1 MISVSSDK
9 KNVRLEIGGPNGDTL
24 SLVSKEHY
32 DAIVRKLESSHA
44 LSTEPSSAKPA
55 SGPAPPSAVAPV
67 KSAEPKSVHWANSPD
82 SEIPPRSPSPDE
94 PVEDHDGT
102 MGIALYD
109 FTGDAADELSVKEG
123 EILLVVDQS
132 NEDWWKCRNQ
142 AGQEGVI
149 PASYIDLD
157 ADDTPAPAQED
168 PTETDVEDSAERERE
183 EREEAAAAA
192 TAAAAKREKE
202 RKERERVER
211 EEEEERARAAEQKRV
226 AEERRKADELKK
238 KAAEAAKQRKLDEE
252 QSKAKAAREKVKE
265 RGRRRKKEEEGS
277 SSGEDAEEIIRKQQ
291 AKKRREAD
299 ERRDPALR
307 NSLTKTG
314 PPPEPGKT
322 RVWHDRTGQFRVEAE
337 FKGFDNGKLRLHK
350 TNGVTIEVPAEKMS
364 AEDMAYIARL
374 TGKSSNS
381 PVKPTSPRPND
392 DNIPLAKLQA
402 APKAAP
408 KAPAVFQSRPDP
420 QPKKHVDWFEF
431 FLNAGCDMDDCSRYA
446 AAFERDKIDETLLP
460 DLKADTLRSLG
471 LREGDILR
479 TLKAVEK
486 KKWVAK
492 SKTEDPVY
500 QQQLEADRRYAEI
513 VQEAL
518 YSGKQPP
525 PPPGP
530 IPQLKSTS
538 PAPNL
543 FSGPG
548 GVLKDNTRRGRPSP
562 SVNTR
567 AASINVDES
576 VLENASAQLVRG
588 SSPAIASPVQ
598 SSSLQPVA
606 APKPVAAV
614 GFGDDDTWAIRP
626 SSTKPTPATSATPPV
641 APSSAPPAPPAPPAP
656 APAPVAAPAIAV
668 QPPERPQTAS
678 SIQSPSLTPE
688 QDLLAKI
695 AELANF
701 RRPPSAPA
709 LAVQPTVAVPPP
721 VTSATPPAFVTSP
734 SLSTPT
740 PSFNPN
746 APRGPFAPIPV
757 NQALLKPLVPTNTGM
772 VGFIPTRSNTNL
784 SPSPI
789 LPQQTSFLNSSF
801 INQSPTGIN
810 PGSTGFHPTLAP
822 QPTGFTPSLG
832 LSPTGFIPS
841 LAAQP
846 TGIPPF
852 IGTQPTGFYPGMG
865 GMGGANTGIPP
876 VPPLPSSKHF
886 DTPSRSYTHLFPDL
900 SSFNALSAPP
910 QSFSPPPQPAAPNH
924 SPANVFASMKA
935 GNFGGEEQHNG
946 TRKSLYSR
954 QYDSVL
960 TSPVEN
966 YDALRGNTGLQPQ
979 PTGWVPGFQS
989 QFQPSYGS
997 LR

>member
-9 KNVRLEIGGPNGDTL
+9 KNIRLEIGGPNGDTL
-24 SLVSKEHY
+24 SLISKEHY
-32 DAIVRKLESSHA
+32 DAIVRKLESSHV
-44 LSTEPSSAKPA
+44 LSKEPSLSPPA
-55 SGPAPPSAVAPV
+55 SDPAPLSAGTPV

-94 PVEDHDGT
+94 PAEDVQDGT

-123 EILLVVDQS
+123 EVLLVVDRS

-142 AGQEGVI
+142 VGQEGVV

-157 ADDTPAPAQED
+157 ADDAPAPTRGD
-168 PTETDVEDSAERERE
+168 STETDVEDSAERD
-183 EREEAAAAA
+183 REEAAAAA
-192 TAAAAKREKE
+192 AVATKREKE
-202 RKERERVER
+202 RKERERVERVER

-226 AEERRKADELKK
+226 AEERRKAEELKK
-238 KAAEAAKQRKLDEE
+238 KAAEAAKQRKLAEE
-252 QSKAKAAREKVKE
+252 QAKAKAAREKEKE
-265 RGRRRKKEEEGS
+265 RGRRRKKEDGGS
-277 SSGEDAEEIIRKQQ
+277 SSGEGPEEIIRKQQ

-307 NSLTKTG
+307 NSLGKAG
-314 PPPEPGKT
+314 PPEPGKT
-322 RVWHDRTGQFRVEAE
+322 RVWHDRSGQFRVEAE
-337 FKGFDNGKLRLHK
+337 FKGFENGKLRLHK

-374 TGKSSNS
+374 TGKPTST

-402 APKAAP
+402 ASKAAP
-408 KAPAVFQSRPDP
+408 VVAQSRPDP
-420 QPKKHVDWFEF
+420 QPKKQVDWFEF
-431 FLNAGCDMDDCSRYA
+431 FLSAGCDMDDCTRYA

-486 KKWVAK
+486 KWVSK
-492 SKTEDPVY
+492 SRKEDPLY
-500 QQQLEADRRYAEI
+500 RQQLEADRRYAER
-513 VQEAL
+513 VQEAE
-518 YSGKQPP
+518 YSGKQAP

-548 GVLKDNTRRGRPSP
+548 GVLKDNTRRGRPIP

-567 AASINVDES
+567 GASINVNES
-576 VLENASAQLVRG
+576 VLESASAQLVRR
-588 SSPAIASPVQ
+588 SSPATASPIQ

-614 GFGDDDTWAIRP
+614 GFDDDDAWAIRP

-641 APSSAPPAPPAPPAP
+641 APASAPPAPPAP
-656 APAPVAAPAIAV
+656 APAVAPAVAV
-668 QPPERPQTAS
+668 QPPERPQTTS
-678 SIQSPSLTPE
+678 TVQSAPLTPE

-695 AELANF
+695 AELASS
-701 RRPPSAPA
+701 RRPPSAP
-709 LAVQPTVAVPPP
+709 VQPAAAAAPSPI
-721 VTSATPPAFVTSP
+721 TSATPPGFVTSP
-734 SLSTPT
+734 SLSAPT

-746 APRGPFAPIPV
+746 ALRGPFAPIPA
-757 NQALLKPLVPTNTGM
+757 NEALLKPLVPTNTGM
-772 VGFIPTRSNTNL
+772 VGFIPTRSNTNI

-789 LPQQTSFLNSSF
+789 LPQHTSFLNQPF
-801 INQSPTGIN
+801 NQPFLNPSPTGIN
-810 PGSTGFHPTLAP
+810 SGLTGFHPALAP
-822 QPTGFTPSLG
+822 QPTGFTPSVG
-832 LSPTGFIPS
+832 LSPTGFMPS

-846 TGIPPF
+846 TGFPPF
-852 IGTQPTGFYPGMG
+852 ISTQPTGFQPGLGGMG
-865 GMGGANTGIPP
+865 GMNAGIPP

-886 DTPSRSYTHLFPDL
+886 DTPSRSYAHFFLQDL
-900 SSFNALSAPP
+900 SSFNALSSPS
-910 QSFSPPPQPAAPNH
+910 QSLPPPQPAAPNH

-935 GNFGGEEQHNG
+935 GNFGGEEQQDG
-946 TRKSLYSR
+946 PRKSLY
-954 QYDSVL
+954 
-960 TSPVEN
+960 
-966 YDALRGNTGLQPQ
+966 G
-979 PTGWVPGFQS
+979 
-989 QFQPSYGS
+989 
-997 LR
+997 

>member
-9 KNVRLEIGGPNGDTL
+9 KNIRLEIGGPNGDTL
-24 SLVSKEHY
+24 SLISKEHY
-32 DAIVRKLESSHA
+32 DAIVRKLESSHV
-44 LSTEPSSAKPA
+44 LSQEPSSATPT
-55 SGPAPPSAVAPV
+55 GVRAPLSAATPV
-67 KSAEPKSVHWANSPD
+67 KNVEPKSVHWANSPD

-94 PVEDHDGT
+94 PAEDDQDGT

-123 EILLVVDQS
+123 EILLVVDRS

-142 AGQEGVI
+142 VGQEGVI

-157 ADDTPAPAQED
+157 ADDTPAPTRGD
-168 PTETDVEDSAERERE
+168 STESDVEDSAERERE
-183 EREEAAAAA
+183 EAAAAAA
-192 TAAAAKREKE
+192 TKREKE

-211 EEEEERARAAEQKRV
+211 EEEEERTRAAEQKRV
-226 AEERRKADELKK
+226 AEERRKAEELKK
-238 KAAEAAKQRKLDEE
+238 KAAEAAKQRKLAEE
-252 QSKAKAAREKVKE
+252 QAKAKAAREKEKE
-265 RGRRRKKEEEGS
+265 RGRRRKKEDGDS
-277 SSGEDAEEIIRKQQ
+277 SSGEGPEEIIRKQQ

-307 NSLTKTG
+307 NSLSKAG
-314 PPPEPGKT
+314 PPEPGKT
-322 RVWHDRTGQFRVEAE
+322 RVWHDRSGQFRVEAE
-337 FKGFDNGKLRLHK
+337 FKGFENGKLRLHK

-374 TGKSSNS
+374 TGKST

-402 APKAAP
+402 ASKAAP
-408 KAPAVFQSRPDP
+408 VVAQSRPDP

-431 FLNAGCDMDDCSRYA
+431 FLSAGCDMDDCTRYA

-486 KKWVAK
+486 KWVSK
-492 SKTEDPVY
+492 SRKEDPLY
-500 QQQLEADRRYAEI
+500 RQQLEADRRYAER
-513 VQEAL
+513 VQEAE

-543 FSGPG
+543 FSGPK
-548 GVLKDNTRRGRPSP
+548 GVLKDNTRRGRPTP

-567 AASINVDES
+567 GASINVNES
-576 VLENASAQLVRG
+576 ALESASAQLVRG
-588 SSPAIASPVQ
+588 SSPATASPVQ
-598 SSSLQPVA
+598 SSLLQPVA
-606 APKPVAAV
+606 APKPVAAL
-614 GFGDDDTWAIRP
+614 GFDDDDAWAIRP
-626 SSTKPTPATSATPPV
+626 SSAKPTSATSATPPI
-641 APSSAPPAPPAPPAP
+641 APASAPPAPPAP
-656 APAPVAAPAIAV
+656 APAAAPAVAV
-668 QPPERPQTAS
+668 QPPERSQTTS
-678 SIQSPSLTPE
+678 TVQSASLTPE

-695 AELANF
+695 AELASS
-701 RRPPSAPA
+701 RRPPSAP
-709 LAVQPTVAVPPP
+709 VQPTVATPSPI
-721 VTSATPPAFVTSP
+721 TSATPPAFSTSP
-734 SLSTPT
+734 GLSAPT
-740 PSFNPN
+740 TSFNPN
-746 APRGPFAPIPV
+746 ALRGPFAPIPA
-757 NQALLKPLVPTNTGM
+757 NEALLKPLVPTNTGM

-789 LPQQTSFLNSSF
+789 LPQHTSFPNPPFLNP
-801 INQSPTGIN
+801 SPTGIN
-810 PGSTGFHPTLAP
+810 SGLTGFHPALAP

-832 LSPTGFIPS
+832 LSPTGYMPP

-846 TGIPPF
+846 TGFPPF
-852 IGTQPTGFYPGMG
+852 IGTQPTGFYSGFG
-865 GMGGANTGIPP
+865 GMGGTNAGIPP

-886 DTPSRSYTHLFPDL
+886 DTPSRSYAHIFPQDL
-900 SSFNALSAPP
+900 SSFNALSSPS
-910 QSFSPPPQPAAPNH
+910 QSFPPPQPAAPNH

-935 GNFGGEEQHNG
+935 GNFGGEEQQDG
-946 TRKSLYSR
+946 ARKFLYGR
-954 QYDSVL
+954 QHDGVL
-960 TSPVEN
+960 TSPVEK

-979 PTGWVPGFQS
+979 PTGWVPGFQP
-989 QFQPSYGS
+989 QFQPSYGGF
-997 LR
+997 R

>member
-9 KNVRLEIGGPNGDTL
+9 KNIRLEIGGPNGDTL

-32 DAIVRKLESSHA
+32 DAIVRKLESSHV
-44 LSTEPSSAKPA
+44 LSTDPSSPTTANGPA
-55 SGPAPPSAVAPV
+55 SPSAAAPV

-94 PVEDHDGT
+94 PVEDDQDGT

-109 FTGDAADELSVKEG
+109 FTGDAADELSVKES
-123 EILLVVDQS
+123 EVLLVVDRS

-142 AGQEGVI
+142 VGQEGVV

-157 ADDTPAPAQED
+157 TDDTPAPAQED
-168 PTETDVEDSAERERE
+168 STEADVEDSAERERE
-183 EREEAAAAA
+183 EAA
-192 TAAAAKREKE
+192 AAAAKREKE

-211 EEEEERARAAEQKRV
+211 EEEEERSRAAEQKRV

-238 KAAEAAKQRKLDEE
+238 KAAEAAKQRKVDEE
-252 QSKAKAAREKVKE
+252 QAKAKAAREKAKE

-277 SSGEDAEEIIRKQQ
+277 SSGEDPEEIIRKQQ

-307 NSLTKTG
+307 SSLVKAG

-337 FKGFDNGKLRLHK
+337 FKGFENGKLRLHK

-364 AEDMAYIARL
+364 AEDMAYIARH
-374 TGKSSNS
+374 TGKQTNS

-402 APKAAP
+402 ASKA
-408 KAPAVFQSRPDP
+408 APAVFPSRPDP
-420 QPKKHVDWFEF
+420 QPKKRVDWFEF
-431 FLNAGCDMDDCSRYA
+431 FLNAGCDMDDCTRYA

-492 SKTEDPVY
+492 SRAEDPVY
-500 QQQLEADRRYAEI
+500 QQQLEADRKYAEI
-513 VQEAL
+513 VQEAE

-567 AASINVDES
+567 AASINVDKS
-576 VLENASAQLVRG
+576 VLESASAQLVRG
-588 SSPAIASPVQ
+588 SSPATASPIQ
-598 SSSLQPVA
+598 STSLQPVA

-614 GFGDDDTWAIRP
+614 GFDDDDAWAIRP

-641 APSSAPPAPPAPPAP
+641 APASAPPAPPAP
-656 APAPVAAPAIAV
+656 APVAAPSIAV

-678 SIQSPSLTPE
+678 TIQSPTLTPE

-695 AELANF
+695 AELATL

-709 LAVQPTVAVPPP
+709 PAVQPTVAVPPP
-721 VTSATPPAFVTSP
+721 VPSATPPAFVPSP

-740 PSFNPN
+740 TSFNPN
-746 APRGPFAPIPV
+746 APRGPFAPIPA
-757 NQALLKPLVPTNTGM
+757 NQSLLKPLVPTNTGM

-784 SPSPI
+784 SPSPT
-789 LPQQTSFLNSSF
+789 LQQQPSFLNSPF

-810 PGSTGFHPTLAP
+810 PGFTGYHQPLAP
-822 QPTGFTPSLG
+822 QATGFTPSLS
-832 LSPTGFIPS
+832 LQPTGFVPS
-841 LAAQP
+841 QP
-846 TGIPPF
+846 TGISPF
-852 IGTQPTGFYPGMG
+852 MSTQPTGFYPGFG

-876 VPPLPSSKHF
+876 VPPLPSSKHS
-886 DTPSRSYTHLFPDL
+886 DIPSGSYAHLFPDF

-910 QSFSPPPQPAAPNH
+910 QSLSPPPQPAAPSH

-935 GNFGGEEQHNG
+935 GNFGGEEQPNG
-946 TRKSLYSR
+946 SRKSLYGR
-954 QYDSVL
+954 QYDSDL

-979 PTGWVPGFQS
+979 PTGWVPGFQP

>member
-9 KNVRLEIGGPNGDTL
+9 KNIRLEIGGPNGDTL

-44 LSTEPSSAKPA
+44 LSTEPELATPTG
-55 SGPAPPSAVAPV
+55 GPAPPSAAAPV

-94 PVEDHDGT
+94 PVEDDQDGT

-123 EILLVVDQS
+123 EALLVVDRS

-142 AGQEGVI
+142 VGQEGVV

-157 ADDTPAPAQED
+157 VDDTPAPARED
-168 PTETDVEDSAERERE
+168 SIETDAEDSAERERE
-183 EREEAAAAA
+183 EAAAAAAAA
-192 TAAAAKREKE
+192 TAAAATAKRDKE

-211 EEEEERARAAEQKRV
+211 EEEEERSRAAEQKRV

-252 QSKAKAAREKVKE
+252 QVKAKVTREKKE
-265 RGRRRKKEEEGS
+265 RGRRRKKEEGGS
-277 SSGEDAEEIIRKQQ
+277 SSGEDPEEIIRKQQ

-307 NSLTKTG
+307 SSLVKTG
-314 PPPEPGKT
+314 PPPERGKT

-337 FKGFDNGKLRLHK
+337 FKGFENGKLRLHK

-364 AEDMAYIARL
+364 AEDMAFIAKL
-374 TGKSSNS
+374 TGKPTNS

-402 APKAAP
+402 ASKPP
-408 KAPAVFQSRPDP
+408 PATLQSRPDP
-420 QPKKHVDWFEF
+420 QPKKHVDWFDF
-431 FLNAGCDMDDCSRYA
+431 FLNAGCDVDDCTRYA

-492 SKTEDPVY
+492 SRTEDPLY
-500 QQQLEADRRYAEI
+500 QQQLDADRRYAER
-513 VQEAL
+513 VQEAE

-530 IPQLKSTS
+530 LPQLKSTS

-548 GVLKDNTRRGRPSP
+548 GVLKDNTRRGRPAP

-567 AASINVDES
+567 TASINVDES
-576 VLENASAQLVRG
+576 VLESASAQLVRG

-606 APKPVAAV
+606 APKPVAAI
-614 GFGDDDTWAIRP
+614 GFDDDDAWAIRP

-641 APSSAPPAPPAPPAP
+641 APASAPPAPPAP
-656 APAPVAAPAIAV
+656 APAAAPAIAV
-668 QPPERPQTAS
+668 QPPERPQTTS
-678 SIQSPSLTPE
+678 TIQSPSLTPE

-695 AELANF
+695 AELATF

-709 LAVQPTVAVPPP
+709 PAVQPTVAVPPP

-734 SLSTPT
+734 SLGAPT
-740 PSFNPN
+740 PSFDPN
-746 APRGPFAPIPV
+746 APRGPFAPVPA
-757 NQALLKPLVPTNTGM
+757 NQTLLKPLVPTNTGM

-784 SPSPI
+784 SPSPTFS
-789 LPQQTSFLNSSF
+789 QQTSFLNSPF
-801 INQSPTGIN
+801 LNPSPTGIN
-810 PGSTGFHPTLAP
+810 PGLTGFHPSLAP
-822 QPTGFTPSLG
+822 QLTGFTPSLG
-832 LSPTGFIPS
+832 LQPTGFVPS
-841 LAAQP
+841 LATQP
-846 TGIPPF
+846 TGISPF
-852 IGTQPTGFYPGMG
+852 MGTQLTGYHPGLV

-876 VPPLPSSKHF
+876 VPPLPSSMHF
-886 DTPSRSYTHLFPDL
+886 STPSKSYTYLFPRL
-900 SSFNALSAPP
+900 IL
-910 QSFSPPPQPAAPNH
+910 
-924 SPANVFASMKA
+924 V
-935 GNFGGEEQHNG
+935 
-946 TRKSLYSR
+946 
-954 QYDSVL
+954 
-960 TSPVEN
+960 
-966 YDALRGNTGLQPQ
+966 
-979 PTGWVPGFQS
+979 
-989 QFQPSYGS
+989 
-997 LR
+997 